1 MIYYFDTY
9 ASNVFLLAH
18 DEHNDSDLCHTCL
31 QDADE
36 DNGMPVLLQTAPGGS
51 GLAGTLD
58 GMEAIV

>member
-1 MIYYFDTY
+1 M
-9 ASNVFLLAH
+9 VLAA
-18 DEHNDSDLCHTCL
+18 DDFL

-51 GLAGTLD
+51 GLAGTLG